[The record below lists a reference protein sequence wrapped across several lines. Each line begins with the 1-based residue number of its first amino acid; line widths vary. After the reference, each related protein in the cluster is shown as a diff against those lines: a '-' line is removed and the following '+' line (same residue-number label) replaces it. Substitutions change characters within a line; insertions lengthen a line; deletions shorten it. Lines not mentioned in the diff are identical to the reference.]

1 MMYLF
6 IYDQIY
12 WKILSEVKLF
22 ENKCDSFC
30 GLQEQRL
37 LKKKTMMLAMTHRLA
52 KPKSFSHSQ
61 KSLR

>member
-6 IYDQIY
+6 IYERIY
-12 WKILSEVKLF
+12 WKTLSEVKLF

-37 LKKKTMMLAMTHRLA
+37 LKNKK
-52 KPKSFSHSQ
+52 KNDDVSHDTPFGKTQ
-61 KSLR
+61 KF

>member
-6 IYDQIY
+6 IYEQIY
-12 WKILSEVKLF
+12 WKTLSEVKLF
-22 ENKCDSFC
+22 ENKCDSYC

-37 LKKKTMMLAMTHRLA
+37 MLAMTHRLA
-52 KPKSFSHSQ
+52 KPISFSHSQ